1 LFLIYKHYIGD
12 DLKFIYKAHE
22 CESMTPQYFLS
33 KFIFL
38 DIPLG
43 KIIREMYIKDE
54 EVIIID
60 PNSHPIRHL
69 TAHRLA
75 HYLFHRN
82 TKVNYFLNERG

>member
-1 LFLIYKHYIGD
+1 
-12 DLKFIYKAHE
+12 
-22 CESMTPQYFLS
+22 MTPQYFLS

-82 TKVNYFLNERG
+82 TKVNYFLNERVGSTIESREDKERRLKCLQLTF